1 MTVAASG
8 GKRARVRQH
17 VLAEITRLQPND
29 AVPGERELSAALGV
43 SRMTARAAIQELE
56 ADGVVYRRRGAG
68 TFVSEPR
75 VTKNLALT
83 SFTED
88 MRARGMIPATRVLMV
103 EERIAGTR
111 IARRLKISPQDPV
124 VYMERV
130 RLADGVPMCFER
142 EWFPADAFPGLAEM
156 DVSGSLFELLMERYG
171 HVMVHAEQQ
180 ILATVLE
187 PAEAAQLD
195 APVGSPALHTR
206 RVSYGRGSEPAELAE
221 SVYRSD
227 RYRFEF
233 TIKRELDNP
242 SAAQPSPPEN

>member
-1 MTVAASG
+1 MSVAASG

-17 VLAEITRLQPND
+17 VLAEVARLQPND
-29 AVPGERELSAALGV
+29 AVPGERELSTMLGV

-75 VTKNLALT
+75 VTKSLALT

-88 MRARGMIPATRVLMV
+88 MRMRGMTPATRVLAV
-103 EERIAGTR
+103 EERAAGTR
-111 IARRLKISPQDPV
+111 IARRLKMSPQDLV

-142 EWFPADAFPGLAEM
+142 EWFPANAFPGLAEA
-156 DVSGSLFELLMERYG
+156 DLSGSLFEVLMEKYG
-171 HVMVHAEQQ
+171 HAMVHAEQQ

-187 PAEAAQLD
+187 PVEAAELD

-221 SVYRSD
+221 SIYRAD
-227 RYRFEF
+227 RYSFEF
-233 TIKRELDNP
+233 TITRE
-242 SAAQPSPPEN
+242 SEENHAS